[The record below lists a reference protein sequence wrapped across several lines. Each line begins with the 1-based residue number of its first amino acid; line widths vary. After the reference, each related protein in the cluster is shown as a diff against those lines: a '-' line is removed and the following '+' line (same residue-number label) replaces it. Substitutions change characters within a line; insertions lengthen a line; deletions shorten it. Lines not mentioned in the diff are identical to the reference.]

1 MQSDRYYRQSGALN
15 TDGTA
20 SSARTSF
27 QNGLLTA
34 EEEKKSEDNT
44 QVSKNDFPLFK
55 TQNAQN
61 TWGSPRS
68 ELTDMR
74 DQLLQNLWQLLFNG
88 NHGNGMRSLTNLGS
102 MSGLNAFG
110 GFSAMATTMTYTQVD
125 YSEEEFT
132 SFNAKGLAMTED
144 GRQLDFNIAV
154 SMSRTFMQYTQ
165 VQVPNPFAL
174 MDPLMIN
181 VGSSVAN
188 ISDQKFTFDLD
199 ADGAMEDISMPGAG
213 TGFLAYDKN
222 EDGIINDGTE
232 LFGAISGDGF
242 ADLRQYDDDGNG
254 WIDENDEIFH
264 KLKVWYKNGDGEDEL
279 VDLLSADVGA
289 ICLGSQQ
296 TDFSLYSQ
304 GGLGDMMNAMIRAT
318 GFFFKESGGVGTI
331 QHVDLVASAPVSG
344 DNDLTAEVARGHIWN
359 EVPGVTKN
367 AAGEMSDTTVVK
379 ASENGL
385 KVERKKDE
393 TDTDADA
400 AAAKERR
407 AQKAAEAKVRHEKRL
422 ARRREEQER
431 IDALFE
437 ERAENRR
444 RLKEELIEGQY
455 ERRLEEEALVEL
467 TAAEATEAVDD
478 ITGTIQEEV
487 TDESNE
493 STAAVTDAAILT
505 DVTEAIA

>member
-27 QNGLLTA
+27 RNGLLTA
-34 EEEKKSEDNT
+34 EEERKSEEGT

-55 TQNAQN
+55 TSNN
-61 TWGSPRS
+61 TDTWGMQRS
-68 ELTDMR
+68 ELTEMR
-74 DQLLQNLWQLLFNG
+74 DNLFQQLWQLLMGG
-88 NHGNGMRSLTNLGS
+88 NRTGGMRSPVNWGS

-181 VGSSVAN
+181 VSSSVAN

-199 ADGAMEDISMPGAG
+199 ADGTMEEISRPGEG
-213 TGFLAYDKN
+213 SGFLAYDKN
-222 EDGIINDGTE
+222 EDGVINDGTE

-254 WIDENDEIFH
+254 WIDENDEIFQ

-289 ICLGSQQ
+289 IYLGSQQ
-296 TDFSLYSQ
+296 TDFSLFSQ
-304 GGLGDMMNAMIRAT
+304 GGLGDVMNAMIRAT

-331 QHVDLVASAPVSG
+331 QHVDLVASAPGSG
-344 DNDLTAEVARGHIWN
+344 DKDLTAEVIGGHTWN
-359 EVPGVTKN
+359 ELPGTTLN
-367 AAGEMSDTTVVK
+367 AAGEKSDTTVVK

-385 KVERKKDE
+385 KVERKDDASEAK
-393 TDTDADA
+393 ADA

-407 AQKAAEAKVRHEKRL
+407 AQKAQEAKVRHEKRL
-422 ARRREEQER
+422 ARRKEEQER
-431 IDALFE
+431 LEELFA

-444 RLKEELIEGQY
+444 RLKEELFDEQY
-455 ERRLEEEALVEL
+455 ERRLEEEALMEQTAVEV
-467 TAAEATEAVDD
+467 TEAVDD
-478 ITGTIQEEV
+478 ITDAIQ
-487 TDESNE
+487 T
-493 STAAVTDAAILT
+493 LT
-505 DVTEAIA
+505 GVTEAKA

>member
-20 SSARTSF
+20 TSARTSF

-34 EEEKKSEDNT
+34 EEERKSEEGT

-55 TQNAQN
+55 TSNNAD
-61 TWGSPRS
+61 TWGMQRS
-68 ELTDMR
+68 ELTEMR
-74 DQLLQNLWQLLFNG
+74 DNLFQQLWQLLMG
-88 NHGNGMRSLTNLGS
+88 GDRTGGMRSLTNWGS

-181 VGSSVAN
+181 VSSSVAN

-199 ADGAMEDISMPGAG
+199 ADGTMEEISRPGEG
-213 TGFLAYDKN
+213 SGFLAYDKN
-222 EDGIINDGTE
+222 EDGVINDGTE

-254 WIDENDEIFH
+254 WIDENDEIFK

-289 ICLGSQQ
+289 IYLGSQQ
-296 TDFSLYSQ
+296 TDFSLFSQ
-304 GGLGDMMNAMIRAT
+304 GGLGDVMNAMIRAT

-331 QHVDLVASAPVSG
+331 QHVDLVASAPGSS
-344 DNDLTAEVARGHIWN
+344 DKDLTAEVAWGHTWN
-359 EVPGVTKN
+359 ELPGTTLN
-367 AAGEMSDTTVVK
+367 AAGEKSDTTVVK

-393 TDTDADA
+393 ADTDADA

-407 AQKAAEAKVRHEKRL
+407 AQKAAEAKARHEKRL
-422 ARRREEQER
+422 ARRKEEQER

-444 RLKEELIEGQY
+444 KLKEELLESQY
-455 ERRLEEEALVEL
+455 ERRLEEEALMEQ
-467 TAAEATEAVDD
+467 TAVEATEAVDD
-478 ITGTIQEEV
+478 ITDAIQ
-487 TDESNE
+487 T
-493 STAAVTDAAILT
+493 LT
-505 DVTEAIA
+505 GVTEAKA

>member
-34 EEEKKSEDNT
+34 EEKIK
-44 QVSKNDFPLFK
+44 P
-55 TQNAQN
+55 
-61 TWGSPRS
+61 
-68 ELTDMR
+68 ELTEMR
-74 DQLLQNLWQLLFNG
+74 DNLFQQLWQLLMG
-88 NHGNGMRSLTNLGS
+88 GDRTGGMRSPVNWRS

-174 MDPLMIN
+174 MDPLMVN
-181 VGSSVAN
+181 VSSSVAN

-199 ADGAMEDISMPGAG
+199 ADGTMEEISRPGEG
-213 TGFLAYDKN
+213 SGFLAYDKN
-222 EDGIINDGTE
+222 EDGVINDGTE

-254 WIDENDEIFH
+254 WIDENDEIFK

-289 ICLGSQQ
+289 IYLGSQQ
-296 TDFSLYSQ
+296 TDFSLFSQ
-304 GGLGDMMNAMIRAT
+304 GGLGDVMNAMIRAT

-331 QHVDLVASAPVSG
+331 QHVDLVASAPGSG
-344 DNDLTAEVARGHIWN
+344 DKDLTAEVARGHTWT
-359 EVPGVTKN
+359 EMPGTTLN
-367 AAGEMSDTTVVK
+367 AAGEKSDATVVK

-422 ARRREEQER
+422 ARRKEEQER

-444 RLKEELIEGQY
+444 KLKEELLESQY
-455 ERRLEEEALVEL
+455 ERRLEEEALMEQ
-467 TAAEATEAVDD
+467 TAVEATEAVDD
-478 ITGTIQEEV
+478 ITDAIQ
-487 TDESNE
+487 T
-493 STAAVTDAAILT
+493 LT
-505 DVTEAIA
+505 GVTEAKA

>member
-20 SSARTSF
+20 GSTRTSF
-27 QNGLLTA
+27 QNGLLAA
-34 EEEKKSEDNT
+34 EESKKAEDDT

-55 TQNAQN
+55 TQNN
-61 TWGSPRS
+61 TDSWGSPRS

-74 DQLLQNLWQLLFNG
+74 DQLLQNLWQLLFG
-88 NHGNGMRSLTNLGS
+88 GDKTGGMRSLTNWGS
-102 MSGLNAFG
+102 MNGLNAFG
-110 GFSAMATTMTYTQVD
+110 GFSAMTTMSYTQVD

-154 SMSRTFMQYTQ
+154 SMSRSFMQYTQ

-254 WIDENDEIFH
+254 WIDENDEIFQ

-289 ICLGSQQ
+289 IYLGSQQ

-304 GGLGDMMNAMIRAT
+304 GGLGDVMNAMIRAT

-331 QHVDLVASAPVSG
+331 QHVDLAASAPGTS
-344 DNDLTAEVARGHIWN
+344 DLTAEVIGGHTWN
-359 EVPGVTKN
+359 ELPGTTLN
-367 AAGEMSDTTVVK
+367 AAGEKSDTTVVK

-385 KVERKKDE
+385 KVERKDQAAEEK
-393 TDTDADA
+393 ADA

-407 AQKAAEAKVRHEKRL
+407 AQKAQEAKARHEKRL
-422 ARRREEQER
+422 ARRKEEQER
-431 IDALFE
+431 LEELFA

-444 RLKEELIEGQY
+444 RLKEELFDEQY
-455 ERRLEEEALVEL
+455 ERRLEEEALMEQ
-467 TAAEATEAVDD
+467 TAVEATEAVDD
-478 ITGTIQEEV
+478 ITDAIQ
-487 TDESNE
+487 T
-493 STAAVTDAAILT
+493 LT
-505 DVTEAIA
+505 GVTEAIA

>member
-34 EEEKKSEDNT
+34 EEERKSEEGT

-55 TQNAQN
+55 TSNNAD
-61 TWGSPRS
+61 TWGMQRS
-68 ELTDMR
+68 ELTEMR
-74 DQLLQNLWQLLFNG
+74 DNLFQQLWQLLMG
-88 NHGNGMRSLTNLGS
+88 GDRTGGMRSPVNWGS

-181 VGSSVAN
+181 VSSSVAN

-199 ADGAMEDISMPGAG
+199 ADGTMEEISRPGEG
-213 TGFLAYDKN
+213 SGFLAYDKN
-222 EDGIINDGTE
+222 EDGVINDGTE

-254 WIDENDEIFH
+254 WIDENDEIFK

-289 ICLGSQQ
+289 IYLGSQQ
-296 TDFSLYSQ
+296 TDFSLFSQ
-304 GGLGDMMNAMIRAT
+304 GGLGDVMNAMIRAT

-331 QHVDLVASAPVSG
+331 QHVDLVASEPGSG
-344 DNDLTAEVARGHIWN
+344 DKDLTAEVARGHTWT
-359 EVPGVTKN
+359 EMPGTTLN
-367 AAGEMSDTTVVK
+367 AAGEKSDTTVVK

-393 TDTDADA
+393 ADTDADA

-422 ARRREEQER
+422 ARRKEEQER

-444 RLKEELIEGQY
+444 KLKEELLESQY
-455 ERRLEEEALVEL
+455 ERRLEEEALMEQ
-467 TAAEATEAVDD
+467 TAVEATKAVDD
-478 ITGTIQEEV
+478 ITDAIQ
-487 TDESNE
+487 T
-493 STAAVTDAAILT
+493 LT
-505 DVTEAIA
+505 GVTEAKA